1 MFFLVIG
8 GALGYIVYV
17 MAIDTT
23 TTVTTTITMRL
34 WKLNRV

>member
-8 GALGYIVYV
+8 GALGYTVYV